1 MRTLAALA
9 GLAVLELLASGPI
22 YAQSAGPRAFAAAA
36 KDIRRKI
43 RLLVSIPALV
53 LLVCTTVLP
62 GSASALSVKAVSVEE
77 ILGNSVL
84 VMEGQVTALESRL
97 VEGTRLIQTCVRIEI
112 AEIVKGR
119 FPAESIEL
127 CFLGGTFEDVTMRVA
142 GMRYPE
148 LGETGIYFVESL
160 DRLQVHP
167 LFGGPQGHFLVV
179 HDPATDEERVLTS
192 DERPVVGV
200 ISSSGQV
207 TSGLGIG
214 AARGVLTADPP
225 GFSNAM
231 TKGDFKQS
239 LRAILDELTP

>member
-1 MRTLAALA
+1 M
-9 GLAVLELLASGPI
+9 
-22 YAQSAGPRAFAAAA
+22 
-36 KDIRRKI
+36 KDIQRNIR
-43 RLLVSIPALV
+43 RLLSIPALV
-53 LLVCTTVLP
+53 LLVCATGLP

-77 ILGNSVL
+77 LLGNSALVL
-84 VMEGQVTALESRL
+84 EGQVTASESRP

-112 AEIVKGR
+112 AEVIKGHY
-119 FPAESIEL
+119 PAGSLEL
-127 CFLGGTFEDVTMRVA
+127 CFLGGTLDDVTMRVA

-167 LFGGPQGHFLVV
+167 LYGGPQGHFLVV

-192 DERPVVGV
+192 GERPVVGV
-200 ISSSGQV
+200 ISSSGRA
-207 TSGLGIG
+207 TPGLSTG

-225 GFSNAM
+225 GISNAM
-231 TKGDFKQS
+231 TKDDFKQS